1 MARLQIHGYQK
12 KVLVDAGWGDPP
24 HCTTSAKE
32 FLIEKF
38 QGRVI
43 SQGSPITWSAHS
55 PDLNPLDLHFWGEAQ
70 QDMCRE
76 EPESIESLVQCV
88 KRFAETY
95 EASAIERGAENV
107 LKRANMCLEA
117 NNRAHLQHLLI

>member
-1 MARLQIHGYQK
+1 MACLQIHGYQK

-24 HCTTSAKE
+24 HCTTLAEE

-55 PDLNPLDLHFWGEAQ
+55 PDLNPL
-70 QDMCRE
+70 R
-76 EPESIESLVQCV
+76 
-88 KRFAETY
+88 RFAT
-95 EASAIERGAENV
+95 ERNGAFQPDDR
-107 LKRANMCLEA
+107 LF
-117 NNRAHLQHLLI
+117 

>member
-12 KVLVDAGWGDPP
+12 KVLVDAGWGDPL

-70 QDMCRE
+70 QDICIDALNKALNALRLFTAHILLGFP
-76 EPESIESLVQCV
+76 PEMKI
-88 KRFAETY
+88 
-95 EASAIERGAENV
+95 
-107 LKRANMCLEA
+107 
-117 NNRAHLQHLLI
+117 

>member
-1 MARLQIHGYQK
+1 MR
-12 KVLVDAGWGDPP
+12 WPGDLELLKEVAWPAFRS
-24 HCTTSAKE
+24 TAKE

-55 PDLNPLDLHFWGEAQ
+55 PDLNPLDFHCWGEAQ
-70 QDMCRE
+70 LDMCRE

-95 EASAIERGAENV
+95 EASAIERGAKNV
-107 LKRANMCLEA
+107 LKRAKMYLEA
-117 NNRAHLQHLLI
+117 NGGHLQRLLK